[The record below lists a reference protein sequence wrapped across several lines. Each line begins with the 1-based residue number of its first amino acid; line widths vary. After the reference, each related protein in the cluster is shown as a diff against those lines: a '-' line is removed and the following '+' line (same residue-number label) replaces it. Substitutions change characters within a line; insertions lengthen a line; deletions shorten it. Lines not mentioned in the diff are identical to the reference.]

1 MVVAMVKERRRCA
14 APLAVLG
21 LTDAA
26 LADATAKLLRAD
38 GWQVMVGETAAD
50 VRRAAARLHPEV
62 VILDIDM
69 PDESGWLTC
78 AKLQR
83 LRRRPQVIL
92 VDHDADPARDD
103 FARFVGATERVA
115 MPASELELVNVLM
128 ESSIGTSLGSTH

>member
-1 MVVAMVKERRRCA
+1 MVVAMVKERRPIA

-38 GWQVMVGETAAD
+38 GWQVMVAETAAD
-50 VRRAAARLHPEV
+50 VRRASARLRPEV
-62 VILDIDM
+62 VILDVDP

-83 LRRRPQVIL
+83 LRSRPRVIL
-92 VDHDADPARDD
+92 VDADPAPTRDE
-103 FARFVGATERVA
+103 FAQFVGAVARVA
-115 MPASELELVNVLM
+115 MPVSASDLAAMVNEV
-128 ESSIGTSLGSTH
+128 EAVAV

>member
-38 GWQVMVGETAAD
+38 GWQVMVAETAAD
-50 VRRAAARLHPEV
+50 VRRASARLRPEV
-62 VILDIDM
+62 VILDVDP

-83 LRRRPQVIL
+83 LRQRPRVIL
-92 VDHDADPARDD
+92 VDADPAPTRDE
-103 FARFVGATERVA
+103 FAQFVGATARVA
-115 MPASELELVNVLM
+115 MPTSAIELM
-128 ESSIGTSLGSTH
+128 EMISQLTPVVV